1 MRASDPDPRQGP
13 RPRIA
18 AACGPETSCTTTG
31 RPAGVASPR
40 LTAVVVAGL
49 MLAACVTPTTDR
61 TALDAAAVEQ
71 ERAHQRQLVIRRELE
86 YRQRLTAVSYPLLRA
101 ATALCVNDL
110 GRGVGLAFA
119 NVWAYEPEY
128 REAAAA
134 VLGLDER
141 VRVIQVSPDSASAAA
156 GLVVGDVLTGIN
168 GVAIGS
174 GRFSARS
181 ARRALDKAA
190 RSGDAIELE
199 VEARGHVR
207 RISITPEPICYY
219 PVRLLDEDAVN
230 AYADGEKIFVTRG
243 MMRFAVKDES
253 LALVIAHEL
262 AHNAMAHV
270 EAQRTNRMMGQLA
283 DLAAKA
289 YGVDTRGA
297 FTTVAMRSRSE
308 SFEAE
313 ADYVAL
319 YVLALA
325 GQPYDEAADF
335 WRQMAIEHPESI
347 EDGYLATHPS
357 TAERYVAIDNG
368 VREIRAKQDAGEPLL
383 PNHRRFVSRFE
394 RAPLAFRMQ
403 DRLRLDTRSGRPV
416 DLPSGCWRR
425 VGATRHGMAYIPERG
440 TLKIHGDRAA
450 LILHEAEALGLW
462 KIQRARFLALDQ
474 PLEMDP
480 VAEPLFECTRAAEA
494 PVSRPVGA
502 GDATAGPPGGTV
514 RPLPH

>member
-1 MRASDPDPRQGP
+1 
-13 RPRIA
+13 
-18 AACGPETSCTTTG
+18 
-31 RPAGVASPR
+31 
-40 LTAVVVAGL
+40 LLLVAGL
-49 MLAACVTPTTDR
+49 LLAACVTPTTER
-61 TALDAAAVEQ
+61 TELDAAAVEQ
-71 ERAHQRQLVIRRELE
+71 ERAYQRQLVIRRELE

-101 ATALCVNDL
+101 ATPLCVNDL

-119 NVWAYEPEY
+119 NTWAYPSEY
-128 REAAAA
+128 RAAAAA

-141 VRVIQVSPDSASAAA
+141 VRVIQVSPGSASAAA
-156 GLVVGDVLTGIN
+156 GLMAGDVLTGIN
-168 GVAIGS
+168 DVAIGS

-181 ARRALDKAA
+181 ARRALDEAA

-199 VEARGHVR
+199 VEARGHAR

-219 PVRLLDEDAVN
+219 PVRLLDEDVVN
-230 AYADGEKIFVTRG
+230 AYADGEAIYVTRG
-243 MMRFAVKDES
+243 MMRFAADDES

-270 EAQRTNRMMGQLA
+270 EAQRTNRMMGRLV

-289 YGVDTRGA
+289 YGIDTRGA

-335 WRQMAIEHPESI
+335 WRRMAIEHPESI

-357 TAERYVAIDNG
+357 TAERYVALDNG
-368 VREIRAKQDAGEPLL
+368 VREIRAKQDAGEALL
-383 PNHRRFVSRFE
+383 PNHRRFVSRFK

-403 DRLRLDTRSGRPV
+403 DPLQLGTRSGRPV

-425 VGATRHGMAYIPERG
+425 VGETRHGIAYIPERG